1 MSVDAD
7 PAAGD
12 IEPAVSVVSNW
23 RFRLPHVR
31 LQPRTKVDPQPI
43 TSLYRRMLG
52 GGRRDQGKDKQADGD
67 DTHVSVNAGE
77 PPLERGVQK
86 LDFCVNFSMDNAVV
100 TEQSVEKKKK
110 KKKKDKVR
118 SAWISFAGRI
128 VAQMVGAIA
137 TVALGVMVLHR
148 YTSTDTRGQAPELGY
163 VAYAQQGYA
172 QGHPPAASG
181 GVQGQR
187 PVVIVLSPGMLA
199 LHDADE
205 PLWPADRSCAP
216 ASEAPAT
223 SAAHLDN
230 GTFLPR

>member
-1 MSVDAD
+1 
-7 PAAGD
+7 
-12 IEPAVSVVSNW
+12 
-23 RFRLPHVR
+23 
-31 LQPRTKVDPQPI
+31 
-43 TSLYRRMLG
+43 
-52 GGRRDQGKDKQADGD
+52 
-67 DTHVSVNAGE
+67 
-77 PPLERGVQK
+77 
-86 LDFCVNFSMDNAVV
+86 MDNAVV
-100 TEQSVEKKKK
+100 TEQSVEKKK

-148 YTSTDTRGQAPELGY
+148 YTSTETRPPAPELGY
-163 VAYAQQGYA
+163 VTYAQ

-181 GVQGQR
+181 GAQGQR

-199 LHDADE
+199 VHDADE
-205 PLWPADRSCAP
+205 QLWSPDRSCAP
-216 ASEAPAT
+216 APDAPIT